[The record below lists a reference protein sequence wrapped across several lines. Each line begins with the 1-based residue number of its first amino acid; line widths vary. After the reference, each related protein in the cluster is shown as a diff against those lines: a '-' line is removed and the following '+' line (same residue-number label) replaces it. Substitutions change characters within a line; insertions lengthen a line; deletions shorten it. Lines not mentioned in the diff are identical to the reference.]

1 MDISGSIIITI
12 VLSVLILI
20 YGIVSYFVRTRNIN
34 NENEKQEIFN
44 ETVMSTA
51 FSIFAVIGTMLLI
64 MACEIV
70 GGSK

>member
-1 MDISGSIIITI
+1 MDISGSIIITA
-12 VLSVLILI
+12 VLTVLILI
-20 YGIVSYFVRTRNIN
+20 YGIASYFARTHDLD
-34 NENEKQEIFN
+34 NENEKQDIFN

>member
-12 VLSVLILI
+12 ILSVLILI
-20 YGIVSYFVRTRNIN
+20 YGIVSYFVRIRNIN